1 MSAFFF
7 AVLSCTKTP
16 SGGKSPGDVFLDKAR
31 QYSVQDNHVDA
42 IKSYEDAVLYF
53 KENGD
58 SVSVLY
64 ALVDA
69 GREYVKVKDWDEAEK
84 LYKTALYKARS
95 ACDTVLE
102 AKALASY
109 ADLLL
114 QRTDKNPSLALRM
127 FTRAANQLN
136 YALTPEDKA
145 DIAYAYTLT
154 GDDEKGRKWIELAL
168 SSAQGDEATI
178 AVEELQ
184 KAKLRTWIL
193 VLIFVLYAVAAV
205 LVYRNWKLRSDKII
219 SDEKA
224 ENERLMGIAD
234 DLQGKISELSA
245 KAEQE
250 KTDSGVRSKPLSLGR
265 LDALQRLCEQYYIYE
280 GTENLQPKI
289 LKEVKSI
296 IEELRADPTDLEK
309 LIDENNDGAVSKLRK
324 EFPKLKEED
333 VRLFCF
339 VASGF
344 SATTIATLT
353 GKEKQ
358 YVYNRI
364 YRLRNRISDS
374 EAPDKDLF
382 ISCLS

>member
-1 MSAFFF
+1 MSALVF

-31 QYSVQDNHVDA
+31 LYSAQNNSVDA
-42 IKSYEDAVLYF
+42 IKSYQDAVLYF
-53 KENGD
+53 KDNGD
-58 SVSVLY
+58 SVSMLY

-84 LYKTALYKARS
+84 LYKTVLYRARS
-95 ACDTVLE
+95 ASDTVLE
-102 AKALASY
+102 AKALTSY

-114 QRTDKNPSLALRM
+114 EREGKDPSLALKM
-127 FTRAANQLN
+127 FTRAANQLK

-145 DIAYAYTLT
+145 DIAYAYVLT
-154 GDDEKGRKWIELAL
+154 GDDDKGRKWMDMALYSAKVDQAAL
-168 SSAQGDEATI
+168 S
-178 AVEELQ
+178 VEELQ
-184 KAKLRTWIL
+184 KARLRTWIL

-224 ENERLMGIAD
+224 ENDRLMGIAD

-245 KAEQE
+245 KAEQA
-250 KTDSGVRSKPLSLGR
+250 KTDSGARSKPLSLGR

-280 GTENLQPKI
+280 GTDNLQPKI

-309 LIDENNDGAVSKLRK
+309 LIDENNDGAVSKLRE
-324 EFPKLKEED
+324 EFPKLKDED

-374 EAPDKDLF
+374 DAPNKDLF